1 METIKVRGRQTESE
15 AVFDWRFAELR
26 RIGFPPNAAWLLASE
41 RHIDIRQA
49 ERLLCQGCPVETLL
63 EILL

>member
-1 METIKVRGRQTESE
+1 METIDQSRRQTERE

-26 RIGFPPNAAWLLASE
+26 RSGLPPNAAWVLASDRE
-41 RHIDIRQA
+41 IDIRQA
-49 ERLLCQGCPVETLL
+49 ERLFAQGCPAETLL

>member
-1 METIKVRGRQTESE
+1 METTQAPRQQTEHE

-26 RIGFPPNAAWLLASE
+26 RAGFPPNAAWLLASDRAVE
-41 RHIDIRQA
+41 VRVA
-49 ERLLCQGCPVETLL
+49 ERLLAEGCPVRTLL

>member
-1 METIKVRGRQTESE
+1 METSQVRREQTEPE

-26 RIGFPPNAAWLLASE
+26 RVGLPPNAAWLLASDRAVE
-41 RHIDIRQA
+41 VRVA
-49 ERLLCQGCPVETLL
+49 ERLFSEGCPVKTLL